1 MLLSLVLLAAT
12 LNAADPAPAS
22 PIDAGLKAFARH
34 RYAQAEVE
42 FRKAVDADANSAAA
56 HFYLGYTYYKM
67 GEPSLRMNANKDK
80 ARDEFAKAFEL
91 DPAFRPVWATAAP
104 KK

>member
-1 MLLSLVLLAAT
+1 MLLSLVVLAAT
-12 LNAADPAPAS
+12 LSAEPAAPAS

-42 FRKAVDADANSAAA
+42 FRKAVDADANSASA

-67 GEPSLRMNANKDK
+67 GEPTLRLDANKLK

-91 DPAFRPVWATAAP
+91 DPAFTPAWSRGPA